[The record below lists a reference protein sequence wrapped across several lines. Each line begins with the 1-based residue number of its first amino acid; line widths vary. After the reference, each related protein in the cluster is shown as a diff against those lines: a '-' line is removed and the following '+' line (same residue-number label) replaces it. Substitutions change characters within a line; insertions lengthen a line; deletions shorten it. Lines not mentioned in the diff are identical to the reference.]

1 MITDAKELQK
11 MVDFA
16 KIAKAQGFTQQQ
28 VDKALSDRG
37 SSLQEVGAIMQFGPE
52 KIAQVR
58 QNTQELEKNR
68 PSNTLVDNILT
79 KDAAMAGLK
88 GLGVGAERVINGATL
103 GAYDWAS
110 DKLGLGSKERAAEIV
125 EMSRNAGLGTPMRA
139 ALLAAEIGGGVKSP
153 IVSGIYK
160 VGNIANG
167 ITNPLAKEVAQG
179 ALGGAALGGVRG
191 AFDSDFNTKGIAT
204 GAAVGGTVGGAVPLV
219 REGVKA
225 TGRAIKAG
233 ISGIKKGVEK
243 TPFLGSLGGRSA
255 EEMKAGAQDISG
267 AMPDSGELTGTA
279 VKNLSDD
286 VTAGVKAKSKALYDK
301 AEQLASGRPV
311 VLDKNSNFAKTFDKL
326 SQNATKTGRS
336 ELNKVWEEVG
346 HTKYDAP
353 NYETAKSYRSWLS
366 EKSATGGTGLTKKQ
380 YGDLLAALDK
390 DIEASLGKEAS
401 AAKKAADA
409 FYRNEMGNPDSI
421 TSSVNKMLRNDPV
434 SVVGNRAVSSAQ
446 GKAWKASPL
455 KRLID
460 EGEKIGSPYVEDVKQ
475 ALQANTTTRAQ
486 FNRMSPAQKSMVYG
500 DKLPLAE
507 KNFNGGLWNTLEKY
521 AHKATDVVLTPF
533 ERMVIA
539 LRPQDTVV
547 GATTIYKDLPSNR

>member
-16 KIAKAQGFTQQQ
+16 KLAKAQGYTQGQ
-28 VDKALSDRG
+28 VDEALNNKG
-37 SSLQEVGAIMQFGPE
+37 SSLQEVGIIMQYSPE
-52 KIAQVR
+52 KIAQTR
-58 QNTQELEKNR
+58 QVVQKSIENR
-68 PSNTLVDNILT
+68 PSNTLVDNLLT

-88 GLGVGAERVINGATL
+88 GLGVGAERIVNGATL

-110 DKLGLGSKERAAEIV
+110 DKLGLGAKERKADIL

-139 ALLAAEIGGGVKSP
+139 ALLTSEIGGGAISP

-160 VGNIANG
+160 VGNVAKG
-167 ITNPLAKEVAQG
+167 ITNPLAREVVQG
-179 ALGGAALGGVRG
+179 ALGGAAIGGTHS
-191 AFDSDFNTKGIAT
+191 AFDSDFNTRDITKGAT
-204 GAAVGGTVGGAVPLV
+204 IGGVVGGAVPLV

-225 TGRAIKAG
+225 AGKAIKAG
-233 ISGIKKGVEK
+233 ITGVKKGIEK
-243 TPFLGSLGGRSA
+243 TPFVGSIGERSA
-255 EEMKAGAQDISG
+255 EEIKAGAQDIAG

-311 VLDKNSNFAKTFDKL
+311 VLDKSSNFAKTFNKL

-380 YGDLLAALDK
+380 YGDLLEALDK
-390 DIEASLGKEAS
+390 DIELSLGKEAS

-455 KRLID
+455 KKLID
-460 EGEKIGSPYVEDVKQ
+460 EGERIGSPYVEDVKQ

-486 FNRMSPAQKSMVYG
+486 FNRMSLPQKQMVYG
-500 DKLPLAE
+500 DKLAAAE
-507 KNFNGGLWNTLEKY
+507 KNFNGGFWNTLEKY
-521 AHKATDVVLTPF
+521 AHKTTDWVLTPF
-533 ERMVIA
+533 ERMMIA
-539 LRPQDTVV
+539 LRPQDAVV